1 MSQSRA
7 VAACVCALGILTLGF
22 TGRASRDPTASQIA
36 AGMLSNWKD
45 GETWSRYLDLSDQTE
60 LGLGL
65 IPAGKGGS
73 GLLSFAAKWPRRT
86 VSGPPQAILVFS
98 GIAANTDANLRRTPT
113 LVFSLDAGTSR
124 PTLLDW
130 TSRLVVDRIGPGGQP
145 TSGVATIAPADFTRV
160 ARANTL
166 AATLFGIEVEFTP
179 AQRQAIRTF
188 AQKIAIP

>member
-1 MSQSRA
+1 M
-7 VAACVCALGILTLGF
+7 LTLGSA
-22 TGRASRDPTASQIA
+22 GRASRDPAAPQIA

-45 GETWSRYLDLSDQTE
+45 GETWSRYLDRSDQTE
-60 LGLGL
+60 VGLGL

-86 VSGPPQAILVFS
+86 VSGPPKAILVFS

-113 LVFSLDAGTSR
+113 LVFSLDARTSR

-130 TSRLVVDRIGPGGQP
+130 TSRLVVDQIRPGGQP
-145 TSGVATIAPADFTRV
+145 SSGVATITPADFARI

-166 AATLFGIEVEFTP
+166 AATLFGIEVEFKP